1 MTFLQSC
8 YLKSINHD
16 IKARKAYTLKNIVA
30 KGQSWLK
37 AGKVILLWTESAKML
52 KENVMLSRTRDI
64 MKLQVVVKNN

>member
-30 KGQSWLK
+30 KRPNLIKSRQGNFALNRERKDAKRKCNALKNKRHNEITSSGQ
-37 AGKVILLWTESAKML
+37 E
-52 KENVMLSRTRDI
+52 
-64 MKLQVVVKNN
+64 